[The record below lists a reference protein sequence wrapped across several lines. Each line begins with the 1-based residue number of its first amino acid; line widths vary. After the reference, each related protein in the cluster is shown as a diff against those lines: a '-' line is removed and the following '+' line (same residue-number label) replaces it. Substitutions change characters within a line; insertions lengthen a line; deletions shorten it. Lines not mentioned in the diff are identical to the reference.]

1 MDTEFFTNIVG
12 DSIVITPKDC
22 LQTVFMQGMLM
33 ITDDFMKSGRPE
45 ETIETEKSLT
55 LIS

>member
-22 LQTVFMQGMLM
+22 LQTVFMQDMLM
-33 ITDDFMKSGRPE
+33 ITDDFMKRGRPE
-45 ETIETEKSLT
+45 ETIEAEKSLT